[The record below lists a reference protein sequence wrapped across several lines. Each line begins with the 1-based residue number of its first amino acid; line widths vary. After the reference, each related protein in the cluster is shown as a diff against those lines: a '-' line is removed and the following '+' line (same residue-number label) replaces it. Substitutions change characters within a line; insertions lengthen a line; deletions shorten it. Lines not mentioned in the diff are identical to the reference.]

1 MRDSF
6 ARLGPEISSSR
17 RLDTYLSPWDRG
29 CKQVVALKML
39 NKQGKE
45 STRNLLKLWRQVART
60 LKSARNKVDPVY
72 KKKILLFQSSVLLS
86 WRDVIIEKKANMQ
99 EDRVL
104 NLSSKIEVLQQ
115 QVGELEGEVWRTS

>member
-1 MRDSF
+1 M
-6 ARLGPEISSSR
+6 SSWEHS
-17 RLDTYLSPWDRG
+17 DTYMSPLGRG
-29 CKQVVALKML
+29 RKQVVALKML